1 MQLLMNC
8 LLGILALE
16 VFCPVLLTPNN
27 GMQNTTNTASGTA
40 VEFRCNECYELEG
53 QRELSCLPNQS
64 WTGEAPTCKGMA
76 VVVIH

>member
-1 MQLLMNC
+1 
-8 LLGILALE
+8 
-16 VFCPVLLTPNN
+16 
-27 GMQNTTNTASGTA
+27 MQNTTNTASGTA
-40 VEFRCNECYELEG
+40 VGFHCNECYELEG